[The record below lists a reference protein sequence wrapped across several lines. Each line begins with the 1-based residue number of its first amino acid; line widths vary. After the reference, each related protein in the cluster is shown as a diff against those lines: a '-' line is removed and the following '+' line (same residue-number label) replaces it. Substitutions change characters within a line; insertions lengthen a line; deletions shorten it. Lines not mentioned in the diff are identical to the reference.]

1 MNLHDKVGISANTD
15 VPRLNTKTESQ
26 LDTLSAMITDLNS
39 LLGQVENKL
48 APIIVH
54 TPTAGITSSTMD
66 KKEYS
71 SSLFDQIETVTQQL
85 ADFSDRLVY
94 LKNSIDL

>member
-1 MNLHDKVGISANTD
+1 MNLHGKVGISSNTD
-15 VPRLNTKTESQ
+15 APRLNTKTESQ
-26 LDTLSAMITDLNS
+26 IDTLSAMITDLNS

-54 TPTAGITSSTMD
+54 APTAIMASSTKD
-66 KKEYS
+66 IKES
-71 SSLFDQIETVTQQL
+71 SSLLFDQIETVTQQL

>member
-1 MNLHDKVGISANTD
+1 MHSHAKVGISANAET
-15 VPRLNTKTESQ
+15 PRLNTKTESQ
-26 LDTLSAMITDLNS
+26 IDTLSAMITDLNG

-54 TPTAGITSSTMD
+54 TPIAGITSSTMD
-66 KKEYS
+66 KKESS